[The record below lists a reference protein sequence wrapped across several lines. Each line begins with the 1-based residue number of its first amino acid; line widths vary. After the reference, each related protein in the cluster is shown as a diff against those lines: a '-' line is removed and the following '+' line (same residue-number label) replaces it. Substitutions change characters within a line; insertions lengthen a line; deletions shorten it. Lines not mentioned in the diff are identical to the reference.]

1 MRVARSARIVRIVGI
16 VGIARSLRAW
26 TVLGCVLGAGCLGP
40 RPDPS
45 AFFLLSATAVPGG
58 GAPVP
63 GVVGLGPITM
73 PGYLDRPQIVVRLG
87 ENEVALAETDRWAEP
102 LRDNL
107 ARTLEENLSSL
118 LPEATIVH
126 HPWYEAPD
134 VAVGLDLRRF
144 EAVATGAVVLDATWW
159 ITRDGD
165 LVERR
170 ATTIEEAA
178 AADGRAASVAAQSRA
193 LAELSRE
200 VAAGVRRATGG

>member
-1 MRVARSARIVRIVGI
+1 
-16 VGIARSLRAW
+16 
-26 TVLGCVLGAGCLGP
+26 VLGCLLGAGCLGP

-63 GVVGLGPITM
+63 GVVGLGPITL
-73 PGYLDRPQIVVRLG
+73 PGYLDRPQIVIRLG

-107 ARTLEENLSSL
+107 ARTLQENLSSL
-118 LPEATIVH
+118 MPEATFVH

-144 EAVATGAVVLDATWW
+144 EAVATGTVVLEATWW
-159 ITRDGD
+159 ITRDGE

-170 ATTIEEAA
+170 ATTIEEPA

-193 LAELSRE
+193 LAELASE
-200 VAAGVRRATGG
+200 VAAGVRRVRGGDRQLRLPNPVSIRSRIN

>member
-1 MRVARSARIVRIVGI
+1 
-16 VGIARSLRAW
+16 
-26 TVLGCVLGAGCLGP
+26 
-40 RPDPS
+40 
-45 AFFLLSATAVPGG
+45 
-58 GAPVP
+58 
-63 GVVGLGPITM
+63 VGLGPITI
-73 PGYLDRPQIVVRLG
+73 PGYLNRPQIVVRLG

-118 LPEATIVH
+118 LPEATFVH
-126 HPWYEAPD
+126 HPLCEAPD

-144 EAVATGAVVLDATWW
+144 EAVATGTVVLDATWW

-165 LVERR
+165 LIERR

-178 AADGRAASVAAQSRA
+178 AAAGRAASVAAQSRA
-193 LAELSRE
+193 LAELARE